1 ADPLERPVRLRCTRG
16 RAGGPGGRS
25 GLRPAGV
32 QAHAGAGGA
41 VSGAL
46 AWLRVRTPPV
56 ADGRAEVLGADPR
69 RAVLALRDRAPRTA
83 GRLRHVGQGLA
94 GRRRR
99 CRVAGIR
106 GHRCRDLSR
115 CAGAR
120 GSTRGLRVPF
130 AAPRLAVAP
139 VAGAAG
145 RQAAA
150 GGCRPRRPAC
160 RRIAGC
166 GRRSRAGGVRLLR
179 RRPQHDLHVDPREE
193 PGYASRRDGRA
204 ARGRQLRLVH
214 PGDPP
219 TDRRSTRRERGMN
232 DITANRSPTM
242 KLYPLFADLH
252 GLPVLVVGGGGVAR
266 RKAEALL
273 GAGAQVTVGA
283 PRLDAELAAWA
294 EVGTIRWQRGEF
306 VPGWLDGMWLVI
318 AATDERELNAA
329 VAAAASERRLFAN
342 VVDDAAHSRFHVPAV
357 VDRSPLVVAVS
368 TAGAA
373 PALARRVRETLERVL
388 DHGLGALVALA
399 QRQRA
404 RIVRRHEN
412 LADRRAFYDWLHDG
426 PVLPLLRAARGQEAE
441 QVLLAALQ
449 GDGPPRRK
457 GSVTLVGAGPGHPG
471 LLTLQALRAIN
482 EADVVLHDQLVG
494 EAILAM
500 VRRDAE
506 RIDVGKRCGGRQ
518 VAQEQI
524 HRLML
529 AHAREGRR

>member
-1 ADPLERPVRLRCTRG
+1 
-16 RAGGPGGRS
+16 
-25 GLRPAGV
+25 
-32 QAHAGAGGA
+32 
-41 VSGAL
+41 
-46 AWLRVRTPPV
+46 
-56 ADGRAEVLGADPR
+56 
-69 RAVLALRDRAPRTA
+69 
-83 GRLRHVGQGLA
+83 
-94 GRRRR
+94 
-99 CRVAGIR
+99 
-106 GHRCRDLSR
+106 
-115 CAGAR
+115 
-120 GSTRGLRVPF
+120 
-130 AAPRLAVAP
+130 
-139 VAGAAG
+139 
-145 RQAAA
+145 
-150 GGCRPRRPAC
+150 
-160 RRIAGC
+160 
-166 GRRSRAGGVRLLR
+166 
-179 RRPQHDLHVDPREE
+179 
-193 PGYASRRDGRA
+193 
-204 ARGRQLRLVH
+204 
-214 PGDPP
+214 
-219 TDRRSTRRERGMN
+219 MN

-449 GDGPPRRK
+449 GDGPPPRK

-471 LLTLQALRAIN
+471 LLTLQALRALN

-494 EAILAM
+494 DAILAM

-529 AHAREGRR
+529 AHAREGRRVVRLKGGDPFVFGRGGEELAFLRRHGITCEVVPGVTAAVACAAFAGIPLTQRGQAQSVCLLTAHGKAGSDMPDLQSLGQPGQTLAVYMGVERIDALTARLLAHGRAADTPVAIVENGSLPQQRVIAGVLAELPRLVREHAVGSPALLIVGEVAACATSQAWFGELVDARAGQPVAEPMAELA